1 MIAIDEKPTFV
12 IVNIMRSQF
21 LDMIEVKMLSF
32 KKIKKNKKNRHN
44 TEGKNVASNNF
55 HFFFSHRKFQ
65 FKNSRVF
72 DSDSTRFQLIRKTTG
87 FLKL

>member
-1 MIAIDEKPTFV
+1 MIAIDENPTFV

-32 KKIKKNKKNRHN
+32 KKIKKIDTIRKEKMLHLII
-44 TEGKNVASNNF
+44 F
-55 HFFFSHRKFQ
+55 IFFFSPKFQ
-65 FKNSRVF
+65 FKNSRVS

>member
-12 IVNIMRSQF
+12 IVNKMRSQF

-55 HFFFSHRKFQ
+55 HFFFSPKISILKQPSF
-65 FKNSRVF
+65 
-72 DSDSTRFQLIRKTTG
+72 RFG
-87 FLKL
+87 FH

>member
-1 MIAIDEKPTFV
+1 MIAIDENPTFV

-32 KKIKKNKKNRHN
+32 RKINNGHN

-55 HFFFSHRKFQ
+55 HFFFSPKISIQKQPSF
-65 FKNSRVF
+65 
-72 DSDSTRFQLIRKTTG
+72 RFG
-87 FLKL
+87 FH

>member
-1 MIAIDEKPTFV
+1 MIVIDENPTFV

-32 KKIKKNKKNRHN
+32 KKIKKNRHN

-55 HFFFSHRKFQ
+55 HFFFLIENF
-65 FKNSRVF
+65 NSKTAEFPIRIPL
-72 DSDSTRFQLIRKTTG
+72 DSN
-87 FLKL
+87 

>member
-1 MIAIDEKPTFV
+1 MISIDENPTFL

-44 TEGKNVASNNF
+44 TEGKNVASSNV
-55 HFFFSHRKFQ
+55 HFFFLTEKF
-65 FKNSRVF
+65 NSKTAEF
-72 DSDSTRFQLIRKTTG
+72 PIWIPLDSN
-87 FLKL
+87 

>member
-32 KKIKKNKKNRHN
+32 KKIKKK
-44 TEGKNVASNNF
+44 
-55 HFFFSHRKFQ
+55 
-65 FKNSRVF
+65 
-72 DSDSTRFQLIRKTTG
+72 
-87 FLKL
+87 